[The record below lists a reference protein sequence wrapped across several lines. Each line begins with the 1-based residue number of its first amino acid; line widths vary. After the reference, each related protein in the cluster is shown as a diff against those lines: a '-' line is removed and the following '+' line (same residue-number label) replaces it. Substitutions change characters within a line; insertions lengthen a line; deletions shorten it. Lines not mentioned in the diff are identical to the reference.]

1 MYRSNIPIGWRRPGP
16 RLRIG
21 SVGAYYDNALA
32 ETFIGLY
39 KTEVIRACG
48 PWKTLDNVE
57 YATLEWVDWFNHRR
71 LLAPIG
77 NVPPAEY
84 EKMYYDEFNRSCEA
98 A

>member
-1 MYRSNIPIGWRRPGP
+1 MLFLRAWHTFDSVYLWPWR
-16 RLRIG
+16 I
-21 SVGAYYDNALA
+21 A
-32 ETFIGLY
+32 TIIGLY
-39 KTEVIRACG
+39 KTEVIRKRG
-48 PWKTLDNVE
+48 PWKTMDDVE

-84 EKMYYDEFNRSCEA
+84 EKMYYDEFNRSCKA